1 MISVRHR
8 AAAHSLGQNVVFNID
23 RYDTLVMIYYYILYF
38 LFSHYTV
45 ISLKI
50 KYCSNLFDKYL
61 ASLCSLDAKY
71 LSNRLLQYLVS
82 PYVLVIRVF
91 KPTFLLLISSNL
103 TNRGFATETILWFP
117 GDFLNVRHIKRR
129 SKRTMEILTSRRH
142 RAAAHSLGFGL
153 MISKCSLQQR

>member
-1 MISVRHR
+1 M
-8 AAAHSLGQNVVFNID
+8 
-23 RYDTLVMIYYYILYF
+23 
-38 LFSHYTV
+38 
-45 ISLKI
+45 
-50 KYCSNLFDKYL
+50 

-71 LSNRLLQYLVS
+71 LSNRLLQYLAS

-129 SKRTMEILTSRRH
+129 SKRTMVILTSRRH
-142 RAAAHSLGFGL
+142 RAAAHSLGQNVVFNIDRYDTL
-153 MISKCSLQQR
+153 VMIYYYILYFLFSHYTVISLKIVPHSFVLRILPKICVSKWKMR